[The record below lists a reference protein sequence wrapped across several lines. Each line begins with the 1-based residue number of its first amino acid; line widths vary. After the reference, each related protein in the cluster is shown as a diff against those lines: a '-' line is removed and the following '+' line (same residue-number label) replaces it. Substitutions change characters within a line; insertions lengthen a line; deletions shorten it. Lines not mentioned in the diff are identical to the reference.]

1 MLLCLRQECR
11 SLLRLALPVLVV
23 CSVGGVGMTGMP
35 YLPNLCASVPIC
47 GRHISARRFCVFRVF
62 CGNTLSACF
71 VGAAETAAPPASC
84 SHGTH
89 SCLGCSPT
97 DFTDLHRCWCLLG
110 VHLSQVHQP
119 SKKCTNRANVPVC
132 FVGAAETAAP
142 PDGYRPPSNRI
153 PFAVQSDTVRRP
165 IGFRPPSDQ
174 IPSAVR

>member
-1 MLLCLRQECR
+1 MLRRQGYRRYCLRTLPFCELCAFRGKMFFVGIASCRDELYVMLLWLRQECR

-62 CGNTLSACF
+62 CGNTLSVCL
-71 VGAAETAAPPASC
+71 VGALETSAPPASS

-97 DFTDLHRCWCLLG
+97 DFTDLHRCWCLSG
-110 VHLSQVHQP
+110 
-119 SKKCTNRANVPVC
+119 
-132 FVGAAETAAP
+132 GALVSSAP
-142 PDGYRPPSNRI
+142 PE
-153 PFAVQSDTVRRP
+153 Q
-165 IGFRPPSDQ
+165 
-174 IPSAVR
+174 

>member
-1 MLLCLRQECR
+1 MF
-11 SLLRLALPVLVV
+11 AVV
-23 CSVGGVGMTGMP
+23 FVGMFLLWIFSHGFLAVKN
-35 YLPNLCASVPIC
+35 LPLISQIYTDVGVSQGVHLSQVHQPNNKCTNRANVP
-47 GRHISARRFCVFRVF
+47 V
-62 CGNTLSACF
+62 CF